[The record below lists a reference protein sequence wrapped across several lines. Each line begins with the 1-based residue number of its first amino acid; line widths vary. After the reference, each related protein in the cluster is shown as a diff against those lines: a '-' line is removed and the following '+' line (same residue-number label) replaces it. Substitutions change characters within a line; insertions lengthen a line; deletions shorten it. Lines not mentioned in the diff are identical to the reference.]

1 MSITDSAT
9 GGVEEPD
16 SVISSDSQETSQG
29 VVAEQA
35 EAVHALEDAP
45 AAEADKA
52 AEQDTRDADTS
63 EATDPTEGF
72 ENLGLPSEVLKAI
85 TKVGFE
91 TPSPTCADGTPAPDG
106 TCLRPASVQ
115 WLPDLLP
122 DPREVDRTDGD
133 AVCSAYIITHDTWDA
148 SMDVT
153 NAYASIRASVYETP
167 DLQRRHTPTPDLE
180 KGQGEFLPLIPNHSH
195 TTVTIDRF
203 VTEGKEPYPDRT
215 PGKWERLV
223 TYTRTYADN
232 SHEPIQAFVF
242 LTLTQQDDGTWA
254 VTDAKWQQNH

>member
-35 EAVHALEDAP
+35 EAVHASEDAP

-63 EATDPTEGF
+63 EATDPIEGF

-91 TPSPTCADGTPAPDG
+91 TPSPIQAHTIPVLMDGHDVVGLAQTGTGKTAAFASRSCRASTPRCVP
-106 TCLRPASVQ
+106 PKHWY
-115 WLPDLLP
+115 WLPH
-122 DPREVDRTDGD
+122 V
-133 AVCSAYIITHDTWDA
+133 SW
-148 SMDVT
+148 
-153 NAYASIRASVYETP
+153 
-167 DLQRRHTPTPDLE
+167 
-180 KGQGEFLPLIPNHSH
+180 HS
-195 TTVTIDRF
+195 
-203 VTEGKEPYPDRT
+203 
-215 PGKWERLV
+215 RL
-223 TYTRTYADN
+223 
-232 SHEPIQAFVF
+232 
-242 LTLTQQDDGTWA
+242 LTLSKPSLTTWA
-254 VTDAKWQQNH
+254 A

>member
-35 EAVHALEDAP
+35 EAVHASEDAP

-91 TPSPTCADGTPAPDG
+91 TPSP
-106 TCLRPASVQ
+106 
-115 WLPDLLP
+115 
-122 DPREVDRTDGD
+122 
-133 AVCSAYIITHDTWDA
+133 
-148 SMDVT
+148 
-153 NAYASIRASVYETP
+153 
-167 DLQRRHTPTPDLE
+167 
-180 KGQGEFLPLIPNHSH
+180 
-195 TTVTIDRF
+195 
-203 VTEGKEPYPDRT
+203 
-215 PGKWERLV
+215 
-223 TYTRTYADN
+223 
-232 SHEPIQAFVF
+232 IQAHTIPV
-242 LTLTQQDDGTWA
+242 LMDGHDVVGLAQTGTGKTAAFMLPGLDRLKRFPLPHDAPHAENNQRQKA
-254 VTDAKWQQNH
+254 V

>member
-35 EAVHALEDAP
+35 EAVHASEDAP

-63 EATDPTEGF
+63 EATDPIEGF

-91 TPSPTCADGTPAPDG
+91 TPSP
-106 TCLRPASVQ
+106 
-115 WLPDLLP
+115 
-122 DPREVDRTDGD
+122 
-133 AVCSAYIITHDTWDA
+133 
-148 SMDVT
+148 
-153 NAYASIRASVYETP
+153 
-167 DLQRRHTPTPDLE
+167 
-180 KGQGEFLPLIPNHSH
+180 
-195 TTVTIDRF
+195 
-203 VTEGKEPYPDRT
+203 
-215 PGKWERLV
+215 
-223 TYTRTYADN
+223 
-232 SHEPIQAFVF
+232 IQAHTIPVLMDGHDVVGLAQTGTGKTAAFA
-242 LTLTQQDDGTWA
+242 LPILSRMTQN
-254 VTDAKWQQNH
+254 DALMEYLQTQGSGMYVVPAGVGKADSMIGQRLFE